1 MPTKHLT
8 RQQLGE
14 LTGWAF
20 QSFYSKPGRI
30 ERILN
35 GYTSPLVRMKFESFK
50 SNAAKYEK
58 NAAQGEAA
66 I

>member
-1 MPTKHLT
+1 M
-8 RQQLGE
+8 
-14 LTGWAF
+14 TGWAF

-35 GYTSPLVRMKFESFK
+35 GYTSPYVQMKFESFK

-58 NAAQGEAA
+58 GAAEDTVA